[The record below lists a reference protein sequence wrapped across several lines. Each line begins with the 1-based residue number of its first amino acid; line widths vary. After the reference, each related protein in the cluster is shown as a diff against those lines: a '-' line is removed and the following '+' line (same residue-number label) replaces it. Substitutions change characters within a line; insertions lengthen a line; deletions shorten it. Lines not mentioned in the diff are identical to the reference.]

1 MSYLA
6 IDIGTGTQD
15 VLIYKEGELLEN
27 SPKLIYP
34 APTKLFS
41 KNIKNFERDIFI
53 SGVVMG
59 GGPITKA
66 LRNHIDK
73 GYNVF
78 ISKDAAKTIKD
89 DLEKVESWGF
99 NIVEAVEN
107 PHLELSDIDFE
118 LFEILQ
124 EKAFYGKFNKI
135 LVAVQDHGYI
145 KGQSDRITRI
155 DFLKEFLDGDLSK
168 AYFNK
173 NTSIPQNF
181 SRFRSIRKTITNH
194 YKNTDFAIT
203 DTGIAA
209 ALGALYKNETRP
221 AVTIDAGNGHTFAA
235 LIHEEYKISSFFEHH
250 TGMLDKKK
258 IRYLVNKMLRGE
270 LTNEEIF
277 NDGGHGAHRFSG
289 KSFPEDV
296 PLIIT
301 GPNRHRFFDEKDDV
315 TFASPAGDTMIT
327 GSVGLLMQQNVL

>member
-27 SPKLIYP
+27 SPKLIFP

-41 KNIKNFERDIFI
+41 EKIENFECDLFI

-73 GYNVF
+73 GFNVF
-78 ISKDAAKTIKD
+78 ISKDTARTIKD

-99 NIVEAVEN
+99 HIVEAVEN

-118 LFEILQ
+118 LFEMLQ
-124 EKAFYGKFNKI
+124 KKALYDEFDKI
-135 LVAVQDHGYI
+135 LIAVQDHGFK

-155 DFLKEFLDGDLSK
+155 NFLKEFLDGDLSK
-168 AYFNK
+168 AYFDK
-173 NTSIPQNF
+173 NTPIPKNF
-181 SRFRSIRKTITNH
+181 SRFRSIREAISNH
-194 YKNTDFAIT
+194 CNTDFGIT

-209 ALGALYKNETRP
+209 AFGALYKNETRP
-221 AVTIDAGNGHTFAA
+221 AITIDAGNGHTFAA
-235 LIHEEYKISSFFEHH
+235 LVYEEYKIGSFFEHH

-258 IRYLVNKMLRGE
+258 IRYFVNKMLRGE

-277 NDGGHGAHRFSG
+277 NDGGHGAHRFSE
-289 KSFPEDV
+289 KSCTKDV
-296 PLIIT
+296 PFFVT
-301 GPNRHRFFDEKDDV
+301 GPNRHLFFDDNDNNV

-327 GSVGLLMQQNVL
+327 GSVGLLMQQNAL

>member
-6 IDIGTGTQD
+6 IDVGTGTQD

-41 KNIKNFERDIFI
+41 EKIKNFENDLFI
-53 SGVVMG
+53 NGATMG

-73 GYNVF
+73 GFNVF
-78 ISKDAAKTIKD
+78 ISKDAARTIKD

-99 NIVEAVEN
+99 HIVEAVEN

-118 LFEILQ
+118 LFEILKK
-124 EKAFYGKFNKI
+124 KALYEEFDKI
-135 LVAVQDHGYI
+135 LIAVQDHGFI

-155 DFLKEFLDGDLSK
+155 DFLKKFLDGDLSK
-168 AYFNK
+168 AYFDK
-173 NTSIPQNF
+173 NTPIPQNF
-181 SRFRSIRKTITNH
+181 SRFRSIRETISN
-194 YKNTDFAIT
+194 YCSTDFAIT

-209 ALGALYKNETRP
+209 ALGALYKDKARP
-221 AVTIDAGNGHTFAA
+221 AVTIDVGNGHTFAA

-250 TGMLDKKK
+250 TGMLDRKK
-258 IRYLVNKMLRGE
+258 IRYFINKMIRGE

-277 NDGGHGAHRFSG
+277 NDGGHGAHRFSV
-289 KSFPEDV
+289 KNCAENV
-296 PLIIT
+296 PLFIT
-301 GPNRHRFFDEKDDV
+301 GPNRHLFFDGNDNV